1 MLPISLYIR
10 IAECLAGL
18 ALVLGICWGVHHY
31 LGTVEQRG
39 YDRAVAE
46 YQAKEVA
53 AKDAALETERKMNSQ
68 VQEARNAAAQRDQE
82 NRTLAGAALAAS
94 GGLRDTL
101 ADIRRRLPSDSG
113 PAAAHTADTL
123 ATLLGECQDRYRD
136 LAAKADGHANDA
148 RTLNESWPR

>member
-1 MLPISLYIR
+1 MLPATLYIR
-10 IAECLAGL
+10 IAECVAGL
-18 ALVLGICWGVHHY
+18 ALIAAICFGVHLFLSH
-31 LGTVEQRG
+31 EQQIG

-53 AKDAALETERKMNSQ
+53 AKDAARATEQKLYDQ

-101 ADIRRRLPSDSG
+101 ADIRRRLPGDSG
-113 PAAAHTADTL
+113 ATAAHTADTL
-123 ATLLGECQDRYRD
+123 ATVLSDCQDRYRD
-136 LAAKADGHANDA
+136 MAEKADRHANDA
-148 RTLNESWPR
+148 RTLSESWPR